1 MKAGVGVTLLQA
13 RNTKDRRNTEDW
25 QQDTWSQRKQ
35 GAVSPTASGGAH
47 PAVAWPQT
55 SGLQNCERRT
65 GVVWVPQAVGLC
77 HGSQR
82 KPVHHSSPDSFC
94 CSVAQSSLTLCDP
107 TDCSSPGF
115 PVLHHLPELAQ
126 THVLWVSDASNRLIL
141 CCPLLL
147 LPSVISSIRV
157 FSSESALR
165 IRWAKDWS
173 FLGRL

>member
-94 CSVAQSSLTLCDP
+94 CSVDSSMRRLGSLEIYAPGAVWNYEIKQQYLSRSKLGKYNFINSVKKLFSLCW
-107 TDCSSPGF
+107 
-115 PVLHHLPELAQ
+115 LA
-126 THVLWVSDASNRLIL
+126 
-141 CCPLLL
+141 
-147 LPSVISSIRV
+147 
-157 FSSESALR
+157 
-165 IRWAKDWS
+165 WS
-173 FLGRL
+173 KKFCICW